1 MTSLLK
7 KENIKLLSN
16 TKKQFDLH
24 SNLSL
29 ISKVIKGIISDSDSD
44 DEQSIEAI
52 PLQFSN
58 SHIQLLK
65 RYIDYLLER
74 SYDWNFDNKTVEFYI
89 EKFNKYDKGDP
100 HWMVKRFV
108 EILLPKECIKLYE
121 ISKYL
126 DIKLL
131 QEELIKVNLKN
142 LIESYK
148 YNIEELEIQKNK
160 CEYNINEITTIKKDF
175 KKENKIETIYE
186 DDEEEQED
194 DEEEQEKQEEQ
205 EEKEEDTKKI
215 KLNPLDSAMNQFN
228 QNSES
233 FQKVLSDYY
242 NRKIKLFDD
251 NIELFS
257 NKKQEL
263 QNKLNQIKTEIQQK
277 CNEYINNTD
286 NFFFVGNAHF
296 CPECLEIWYLSD
308 IEKIWE
314 NSNINDCQ
322 QCGDE
327 LEHIEEVMFNLKS
340 VLIKIGFDT
349 TEDKEDYLA
358 PEIEDFTNVQHV
370 YDDLQ
375 NYNDLFEFHD
385 TCLDCFCNNRTMI
398 KCGDNQNFLSDINNK
413 CCGEKSCQE
422 HFGEGEYVC
431 CHPDCTETIHMC
443 SGCYTSEE
451 HINST
456 PWEGYTSVCMHCHDV
471 NCAEHMRG
479 KYCEQ
484 CSWRHGR
491 DYY

>member
-1 MTSLLK
+1 MTCLLK
-7 KENIKLLSN
+7 KENINLISN
-16 TKKQFDLH
+16 NNQLFEIDSKI
-24 SNLSL
+24 SL
-29 ISKVIKGIISDSDSD
+29 ISKVIKGIVCNSDSDSD
-44 DEQSIEAI
+44 NENTESI

-65 RYIDYLLER
+65 KYIDYLLER
-74 SYDWNFDNKTVEFYI
+74 SYNWNFNNKTVEFYI
-89 EKFNKYDKGDP
+89 EKFNTYDKGDP

-108 EILLPKECIKLYE
+108 DTLKPDDCIKLYE
-121 ISKYL
+121 LSKYL

-148 YNIEELEIQKNK
+148 SNIEELEEKKNT
-160 CEYNINEITTIKKDF
+160 CEYNINEITKMKAEF
-175 KKENKIETIYE
+175 EKENKVEEVYE
-186 DDEEEQED
+186 DED
-194 DEEEQEKQEEQ
+194 K
-205 EEKEEDTKKI
+205 EDTKKI

-228 QNSES
+228 QQSES

-242 NRKIKLFDD
+242 NKKIKLFDD

-257 NKKQEL
+257 NKKQEFED
-263 QNKLNQIKTEIQQK
+263 KLSQIKTDIQQK
-277 CNEYINNTD
+277 CNEYINNSD

-296 CPECLEIWYLSD
+296 CTECLNIWYLSD
-308 IEKIWE
+308 IETIWQ
-314 NSNINDCQ
+314 NCNICDCE
-322 QCGDE
+322 QCGGE

-349 TEDKEDYLA
+349 KENKEDYLA
-358 PEIEDFTNVQHV
+358 PEVEDFTNVQHV

-375 NYNDLFEFHD
+375 QYIDLIDFDEN
-385 TCLDCFCNNRTMI
+385 CLDCFCANRTMI
-398 KCGDNQNFLSDINNK
+398 TCGNNQNFLSDINNK
-413 CCGEKSCQE
+413 CCGETTCQE
-422 HFGEGEYVC
+422 HFGEGRYIC
-431 CHPDCTETIHMC
+431 CHPGCTETINMC
-443 SGCYTSEE
+443 SSCHTCEE
-451 HINST
+451 NINST

>member
-1 MTSLLK
+1 MTCLLK
-7 KENIKLLSN
+7 KENINLISN
-16 TKKQFDLH
+16 NNQLFEIDSKI
-24 SNLSL
+24 SL
-29 ISKVIKGIISDSDSD
+29 ISKVIKGIVCNSDSDSD
-44 DEQSIEAI
+44 NENTESI

-65 RYIDYLLER
+65 KYIDYLLER
-74 SYDWNFDNKTVEFYI
+74 SYNWNFNNKTVEFYI
-89 EKFNKYDKGDP
+89 EKFNTYDKGDP

-108 EILLPKECIKLYE
+108 DTLKPDDCIKLYE
-121 ISKYL
+121 LSKYL

-148 YNIEELEIQKNK
+148 SNIEELEEKKNT
-160 CEYNINEITTIKKDF
+160 CEYNINEITKMKAEF
-175 KKENKIETIYE
+175 EKENKVEEVYE
-186 DDEEEQED
+186 DED
-194 DEEEQEKQEEQ
+194 K
-205 EEKEEDTKKI
+205 EDTKKI

-228 QNSES
+228 QQSES

-242 NRKIKLFDD
+242 NKKNKLFDD

-257 NKKQEL
+257 NKKQEFED
-263 QNKLNQIKTEIQQK
+263 KLSQIKTDIQQK
-277 CNEYINNTD
+277 CNEYINNSD

-296 CPECLEIWYLSD
+296 CQECLDIWYLSD
-308 IEKIWE
+308 IETIWE
-314 NSNINDCQ
+314 DCNINDCE

-327 LEHIEEVMFNLKS
+327 LGHIEEVIFNFKS
-340 VLIKIGFDT
+340 VLIKMGFDT
-349 TEDKEDYLA
+349 TEDKEEYLA
-358 PEIEDFTNVQHV
+358 PEVEDFTNVQHV

-375 NYNDLFEFHD
+375 RYIDLIDFD
-385 TCLDCFCNNRTMI
+385 NICLDCFCNNRTMV
-398 KCGDNQNFLSDINNK
+398 KCGDNQHFLSDINNK
-413 CCGEKSCQE
+413 CCGETTCQY
-422 HFGEGEYVC
+422 HFGDGRYIC
-431 CHPDCTETIHMC
+431 CHPGCTETINMC
-443 SGCYTSEE
+443 SSCYTCEE
-451 HINST
+451 NINSC

>member
-7 KENIKLLSN
+7 KENIKLVSS

-29 ISKVIKGIISDSDSD
+29 ISTVIKGIISDSDSD
-44 DEQSIEAI
+44 DEQNIETI

-65 RYIDYLLER
+65 KYIDYLLER
-74 SYDWNFDNKTVEFYI
+74 SYDWYFNNKTVEFYI
-89 EKFNKYDKGDP
+89 EKFNKYEKGSP
-100 HWMVKRFV
+100 HWMIKRFIDTL
-108 EILLPKECIKLYE
+108 EPDDCIKLYE
-121 ISKYL
+121 LSKYL

-148 YNIEELEIQKNK
+148 SNIEELEKQKYT
-160 CEYNINEITTIKKDF
+160 CEDNITEITKIKTKF
-175 KKENKIETIYE
+175 EKENKIEEVY
-186 DDEEEQED
+186 EEEE
-194 DEEEQEKQEEQ
+194 
-205 EEKEEDTKKI
+205 EEKEEKEEEKEENKKI
-215 KLNPLDSAMNQFN
+215 KLNELDSAMNKFN
-228 QNSES
+228 QQSES

-242 NRKIKLFDD
+242 NKKIKLFDD
-251 NIELFS
+251 NIELFN
-257 NKKQEL
+257 NKKQEFED
-263 QNKLNQIKTEIQQK
+263 KLNQIKTELKQK
-277 CNEYINNTD
+277 CNDYINSSD

-296 CPECLEIWYLSD
+296 CTECLNIWYLSD
-308 IEKIWE
+308 IETILE
-314 NSNINDCQ
+314 DCNINDCEE
-322 QCGDE
+322 CGDE
-327 LEHIEEVMFNLKS
+327 FGHIEEVMFNLKS

-349 TEDKEDYLA
+349 KENKEDYLA
-358 PEIEDFTNVQHV
+358 PEVEDFTNVQHV

-375 NYNDLFEFHD
+375 RYIDLIDFD
-385 TCLDCFCNNRTMI
+385 DICLDCFCNNRIMV
-398 KCGDNQNFLSDINNK
+398 KCGDNQHFLSDINSK
-413 CCGEKSCQE
+413 CCGETSCQY
-422 HFGEGEYVC
+422 HFGDGSYIC
-431 CHPDCTETIHMC
+431 CHPGCTETIYMC
-443 SGCYTSEE
+443 SSCYTCEE
-451 HINST
+451 NINST